1 MNQLDSGGSSTAR
14 TVAVCVFCGARDGAD
29 PRFLALARLAG
40 DKLARAGATIVYGG
54 GRVGMMG
61 ALADAALAAG
71 GEVIGVIPAAL
82 LGREVGHKGLT
93 RLEVVADMQVRKRRM
108 IELSDAFLTLP
119 GGLGTLD
126 ELFEVLTLRQLGEH
140 QLPILAVSDQGYFD
154 ALAVCL
160 QEFVD
165 HGLAGQRDV
174 AALELFPSL
183 DAALVRLGLSDFR
196 PDAAPARPDFSISPQ
211 P

>member
-1 MNQLDSGGSSTAR
+1 MSLTDSKAPSAAHRLT
-14 TVAVCVFCGARDGAD
+14 VCVFCGARDGAD

-40 DKLARAGATIVYGG
+40 DKLARAGAAIIYGG

-71 GEVIGVIPAAL
+71 GEVIGVIPGVL
-82 LGREVGHKGLT
+82 LDREVGHKGLA
-93 RLEVVADMQVRKRRM
+93 RLEVVADMQVRKQRM

-140 QLPILAVSDQGYFD
+140 QLPILAVNDQGYFD
-154 ALAVCL
+154 TLAACL
-160 QEFVD
+160 AEFVD

-174 AALELFPSL
+174 AALERFASL
-183 DAALVRLGLSDFR
+183 DAALLRLGL
-196 PDAAPARPDFSISPQ
+196 AT
-211 P
+211 

>member
-1 MNQLDSGGSSTAR
+1 MNQPDPGGSSMAR
-14 TVAVCVFCGARDGAD
+14 RVTVCVFCGARDGAD

-40 DKLARAGATIVYGG
+40 DRLARAGATIVYGG

-71 GEVIGVIPAAL
+71 GQVIGVIPGVL
-82 LGREVGHKGLT
+82 LDREAGHKGLA
-93 RLEVVADMQVRKRRM
+93 RLEVVADMQVRKQRM

-140 QLPILAVSDQGYFD
+140 QLPILAVNDQGYFD
-154 ALAVCL
+154 TLAACL
-160 QEFVD
+160 REFVD
-165 HGLAGQRDV
+165 HGLVGQRDV
-174 AALELFPSL
+174 AALELFSSL
-183 DAALVRLGLSDFR
+183 DAALARLGLSV
-196 PDAAPARPDFSISPQ
+196 
-211 P
+211 

>member
-1 MNQLDSGGSSTAR
+1 MNQADPGGSSTAR
-14 TVAVCVFCGARDGAD
+14 RVAVCVFCGARDGAD
-29 PRFLALARLAG
+29 PRFLALARLTG
-40 DKLARAGATIVYGG
+40 DRLARAGATIVYGG

-71 GEVIGVIPAAL
+71 GQVIGVIPGVL
-82 LGREVGHKGLT
+82 LDREAGHKGLA
-93 RLEVVADMQVRKRRM
+93 RLEVVADMQVRKQRM

-154 ALAVCL
+154 TLAACL

-165 HGLAGQRDV
+165 HGLVGQRDV
-174 AALELFPSL
+174 AALELFASL
-183 DAALVRLGLSDFR
+183 DQALVRLGL
-196 PDAAPARPDFSISPQ
+196 AG
-211 P
+211 